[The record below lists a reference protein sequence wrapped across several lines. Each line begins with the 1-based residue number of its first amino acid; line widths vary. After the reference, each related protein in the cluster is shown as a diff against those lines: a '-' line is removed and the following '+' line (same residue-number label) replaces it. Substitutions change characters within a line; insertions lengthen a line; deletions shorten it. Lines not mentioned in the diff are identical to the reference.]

1 MSVKHLSDIY
11 VDGKI
16 GIGTQSPGADLHI
29 EDAGNSSSGI
39 RIEAIGSA
47 NTDTVNMHFQGQAGK
62 TPGAP
67 AFKIF
72 EATQHDEVD
81 GFEPHSFTH
90 NVFGKFTTHLVL

>member
-1 MSVKHLSDIY
+1 MLKNPNFPLNEGLGGLCCLSSHLRPVKLFP
-11 VDGKI
+11 
-16 GIGTQSPGADLHI
+16 T
-29 EDAGNSSSGI
+29 
-39 RIEAIGSA
+39 
-47 NTDTVNMHFQGQAGK
+47 FQGQAGK